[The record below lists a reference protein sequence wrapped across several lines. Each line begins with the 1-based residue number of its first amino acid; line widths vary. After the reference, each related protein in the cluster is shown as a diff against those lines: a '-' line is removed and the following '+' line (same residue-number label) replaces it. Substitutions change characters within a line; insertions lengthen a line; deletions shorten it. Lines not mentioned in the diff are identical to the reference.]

1 MSTTGAS
8 AEVIERLTRLR
19 QHQQDGKRSPHKPL
33 LVLLALGQF
42 AQTGSSRLEWNDVE
56 ERLGRLLAEFGPPRR
71 GTPHPEFPFTRLR
84 SDLVWQLSRDVPN
97 DSLSSL
103 REEPVAGQFVDDI
116 EASLE
121 QDPGLVA
128 QVARDLVEEQ
138 FPLTIAPDVLSAVGL
153 DPGLVFRASGMA
165 PVKPEVRKRSG
176 QWRHQ
181 ILEAWDRSCAFCGFD
196 GQSASAPVGIEAAH
210 VRWFNFGGPDG
221 LDNGLALCSLHHKL
235 FDRGVLGLDSGETVL
250 VSRSYS
256 ARTDEGKRIYDLHG
270 KHLSP
275 RPGTRCPA
283 EHHVR
288 WHSSEV
294 FKSDALPLWSAAIQ

>member
-1 MSTTGAS
+1 
-8 AEVIERLTRLR
+8 
-19 QHQQDGKRSPHKPL
+19 
-33 LVLLALGQF
+33 
-42 AQTGSSRLEWNDVE
+42 
-56 ERLGRLLAEFGPPRR
+56 
-71 GTPHPEFPFTRLR
+71 
-84 SDLVWQLSRDVPN
+84 LVWQLSRDVPN

-103 REEPVAGQFVDDI
+103 REEPVTGQFVDDI
-116 EASLE
+116 ETALG

-153 DPGLVFRASGMA
+153 DTDLVFRASGMS

-196 GQSASAPVGIEAAH
+196 GQSESAPVGIEAAH
-210 VRWFNFGGPDG
+210 VRWFNFGGPDD

-250 VSRSYS
+250 VSQSYS

-270 KHLSP
+270 RSLKP

-294 FKSDALPLWSAAIQ
+294 FRSGALPLWSAAIQ

>member
-1 MSTTGAS
+1 MNATGPS
-8 AEVIERLTRLR
+8 SDVLERLTRLR

-42 AQTGSSRLEWNDVE
+42 SQTGSSKLEWNVAE

-71 GTPHPEFPFTRLR
+71 GAPHPEFPFTRLR

-103 REEPVAGQFVDDI
+103 REEPVTGQFVDDI
-116 EASLE
+116 EAALE
-121 QDPGLVA
+121 QDPGLVV

-153 DPGLVFRASGMA
+153 DPDLVFRASGL
-165 PVKPEVRKRSG
+165 PQLKQEVRKRSS
-176 QWRHQ
+176 QWRYQ

-196 GQSASAPVGIEAAH
+196 GQSDGAPVGIEAAH
-210 VRWFNFGGPDG
+210 VRWFNFGGPDD

-235 FDRGVLGLDSGETVL
+235 FDRGVLGLDRGETVV
-250 VSRSYS
+250 VSSYFS
-256 ARTDEGKRIYDLHG
+256 ARTNEGKRVYELHG
-270 KHLSP
+270 RELRP
-275 RPGTRCPA
+275 RPGTKLPSA
-283 EHHVR
+283 AHIS
-288 WHSSEV
+288 WHADEV
-294 FKSDALPLWSAAIQ
+294 FRGLALPN

>member
-1 MSTTGAS
+1 MSATGAS
-8 AEVIERLTRLR
+8 SDVLERLTRLR

-42 AQTGSSRLEWNDVE
+42 SQTGSSKLEWNVVE

-71 GTPHPEFPFTRLR
+71 GAPHPEFPFTRLR

-103 REEPVAGQFVDDI
+103 REEPVTGQFVDDI
-116 EASLE
+116 ETALE

-153 DPGLVFRASGMA
+153 DPDLVFRASGL
-165 PVKPEVRKRSG
+165 PQVKQEVRKRSS
-176 QWRHQ
+176 QWRYQ

-196 GQSASAPVGIEAAH
+196 GQSDGAPVGIEAAH
-210 VRWFNFGGPDG
+210 VRWFNFGGPDD

-235 FDRGVLGLDSGETVL
+235 FDRGVLGLDLGDAVV
-250 VSRSYS
+250 VSSTFS
-256 ARTDEGKRIYDLHG
+256 ARTDEGKRVYELHG
-270 KHLSP
+270 RELRP
-275 RPGTRCPA
+275 RPGTKLPSDA
-283 EHHVR
+283 HVS
-288 WHSSEV
+288 WHANEV
-294 FKSDALPLWSAAIQ
+294 FKGEALLV

>member
-1 MSTTGAS
+1 L
-8 AEVIERLTRLR
+8 ERLTRLR

-42 AQTGSSRLEWNDVE
+42 ARTGSSKLEWTLVE

-71 GTPHPEFPFTRLR
+71 GSSHPEFPFTRLR

-103 REEPVAGQFVDDI
+103 REEPVTGQFVDDI
-116 EASLE
+116 ETALE

-153 DPGLVFRASGMA
+153 DPDLVFRASGQPPA
-165 PVKPEVRKRSG
+165 KQEIRKRSS

-181 ILEAWDRSCAFCGFD
+181 ILEAWERSCAFCGFD
-196 GQSASAPVGIEAAH
+196 GQSAGAPVGIEAAH
-210 VRWFNFGGPDG
+210 VRWFNFGGPDD

-235 FDRGVLGLDSGETVL
+235 FDRGVLGLDLGDAVV
-250 VSRSYS
+250 VSSTFS
-256 ARTDEGKRIYDLHG
+256 ARTDEGKRVYELHG
-270 KHLSP
+270 RELRP
-275 RPGTRCPA
+275 RPGTKLPSDA
-283 EHHVR
+283 HVS
-288 WHSSEV
+288 WHAKEV
-294 FKSDALPLWSAAIQ
+294 FKGEALLV

>member
-1 MSTTGAS
+1 MSSTGAS
-8 AEVIERLTRLR
+8 AEVVERLTRLR

-42 AQTGSSRLEWNDVE
+42 AQTGSSRLEWNVVE

-103 REEPVAGQFVDDI
+103 CEEPVTGQFVDDI
-116 EASLE
+116 ETALE
-121 QDPGLVA
+121 QDPGLIA

-165 PVKPEVRKRSG
+165 PVKPEARKRSS

-181 ILEAWDRSCAFCGFD
+181 VLEAWDQSCAFCGFD
-196 GQSASAPVGIEAAH
+196 GQSDGAPVGIEAAH
-210 VRWFNFGGPDG
+210 VRWFNFGGPDE
-221 LDNGLALCSLHHKL
+221 LDNDLALCSLHHKL
-235 FDRGVLGLDSGETVL
+235 FDRGVLGLSGGETVV
-250 VSRSYS
+250 VSSTFS
-256 ARTDEGKRIYDLHG
+256 ARTDEGKRVYDLHSRM
-270 KHLSP
+270 LRP
-275 RPGTRCPA
+275 RPGTALPSNEYA
-283 EHHVR
+283 S
-288 WHSSEV
+288 WHSQEV
-294 FKSDALPLWSAAIQ
+294 FRGMTLAS

>member
-8 AEVIERLTRLR
+8 SEVLERLTHLR

-42 AQTGSSRLEWNDVE
+42 AQTGSSKLEWNVAE

-71 GTPHPEFPFTRLR
+71 GAPHPEFPFTRLR

-103 REEPVAGQFVDDI
+103 REEPVSGQFVDDI
-116 EASLE
+116 EAALE

-128 QVARDLVEEQ
+128 QVARDLIEEQ

-153 DPGLVFRASGMA
+153 DPDIVFRASGQP
-165 PVKPEVRKRSG
+165 PVKQEIRKRSS

-196 GQSASAPVGIEAAH
+196 GQSAGAPVGIEAAH
-210 VRWFNFGGPDG
+210 VRWFNFGGPDD

-256 ARTDEGKRIYDLHG
+256 ARTDEGRRLYEIHG
-270 KHLSP
+270 RRLSP
-275 RPGTRCPA
+275 RPGTQLPAA
-283 EHHVR
+283 EHAQ
-288 WHSSEV
+288 WHISEV
-294 FKSDALPLWSAAIQ
+294 FKNTALVSE